1 MKKMKNAIK
10 IVVLLAGLGALL
22 NACQEVN
29 YGPEKSPE
37 RAIISF
43 SLNES
48 QGGELVSVM
57 AETPNI
63 YRSVDS
69 CSVSAMVLSTA
80 KLSELIPI
88 IEISDKAT
96 ISPSS
101 GSVVDFSNGYAKF
114 EVTAEN
120 GQKRIWT
127 VFIEKYELPKRAI
140 DLFEGSWKMY
150 QWFYWATSSDN
161 GVIDSKEDAD
171 NILQLNANGT
181 FEFLPGADGL
191 YLSKAPQERFVP
203 LPKKGYWYFYEYAD
217 HDEIIF
223 NPGSPSYMRFELAFY
238 RDLGWWKGIELIYYP
253 VTGLKMGYKL
263 TDIN

>member
-1 MKKMKNAIK
+1 MIK
-10 IVVLLAGLGALL
+10 FRILNWSVLAGLLIISV
-22 NACQEVN
+22 ACREEV

-43 SLNES
+43 SLYEQ
-48 QGGELVSVM
+48 QGGELISVL
-57 AETPNI
+57 AETPAI

-80 KLSELIPI
+80 KMSQLIPK
-88 IEISDKAT
+88 IEVSDQAT
-96 ISPSS
+96 VDPPS
-101 GSVVDFSNGYAKF
+101 GSTVDFSSGQAEF
-114 EVTAEN
+114 TVTAED
-120 GQKRIWT
+120 GQKRTWQ
-127 VFIEKYELPKRAI
+127 VVLDKYELPQRAL
-140 DLFEGSWKMY
+140 DLFEGKWKMY

-161 GVIDSKEDAD
+161 GVINAGADSD

-181 FEFLPGADGL
+181 FEFQAGDDGQ
-191 YLSKAPQERFVP
+191 YLTSAPEARFVP

-217 HDEIIF
+217 HDEIIL
-223 NPGSPSYMRFELAFY
+223 NPGSDSYMRFELVFY
-238 RDLGWWKGIELIYYP
+238 RDYGWWKGIELIYYP